1 MEFQVE
7 DLNTVQKKISVV
19 VESERVTASL
29 DEAYRNLSREV
40 RMKGFRPGK
49 VPRKL
54 LEKRYSRHV
63 EGEVSGQL
71 ISEAFE
77 EAIKEHELSPVS
89 QPIIEKTTLRP
100 GEEYSFSVTIEIQ
113 PKVELETWEGI
124 DVEWE
129 RAEVPEEQIDQQIE
143 AMLDQNAIVEA
154 AEEGHAADNGD
165 LVLLN
170 ARLEADGQEPYSLES
185 LMVAVGQPM
194 GIPVADWLGSLVSG
208 MKVGDSRTD
217 EGVEVPPGTVGEAWE
232 KVQPTLHLEV
242 NEIKTHKRPELD
254 DEFAADVGF
263 DSLQALREDTQS
275 RMEGHLKDHTK
286 RRASRF
292 AVEKLIELNPF
303 EVPQGLVRGQGE
315 ALLQENL
322 RMMAR
327 QGLPAPQ
334 ARLADLNEEHQNE
347 ILDQAAFAVRRALIL
362 EAIADSANIEV
373 SDEQVD
379 NHIETMAE
387 QLGQQPAAIRSLLQR
402 QGGMDDLRGRL
413 REDQAEELML
423 EKANVTEVDPR
434 PPEEPKSIAVDPESV
449 GHDHDHSED
458 HDHDHSNCNHD
469 H

>member
-7 DLNTVQKKISVV
+7 DLSSVQKKISVI
-19 VESERVTASL
+19 VESDKVNASL
-29 DEAYRNLSREV
+29 DEAYRTLSREV

-77 EAIKEHELSPVS
+77 EAVKEHELAPVS
-89 QPIIEKTTLRP
+89 QPIIEKTSLRP
-100 GEEYSFSVTIEIQ
+100 GEDYSFSVTIEVQ
-113 PKVELETWEGI
+113 PEIELDAWEGI
-124 DVEWE
+124 EVEWE
-129 RAEVPEEQIDQQIE
+129 RAKVPDEEVEQQVE

-154 AEEGHAADNGD
+154 AEDGHVATDRD

-170 ARLEADGQEPYSLES
+170 ARLESEGQEPYTLDS

-208 MKVGDSRTD
+208 MKAGDTRTD
-217 EGVEVPPGTVGEAWE
+217 EAIEVPPGTVGEAWE
-232 KVQPTLHLEV
+232 KVQPTLHLEIT
-242 NEIKTHKRPELD
+242 EIKTHKRPELD

-263 DSLQALREDTQS
+263 DSLDALRDDTRS

-292 AVEKLIELNPF
+292 AIDKLIEQNPF
-303 EVPQGLVRGQGE
+303 EIPQGLVRAQGE

-347 ILDQAAFAVRRALIL
+347 ILEQSGFAVRRALIL
-362 EAIADSANIEV
+362 EAIANSAAIEV
-373 SDEQVD
+373 TDEQVD
-379 NHIETMAE
+379 SHIETMAE
-387 QLGQQPAAIRSLLQR
+387 QLGQQPAAIRSLLQK
-402 QGGMDDLRGRL
+402 QGGMEDLKGRL
-413 REDQAEELML
+413 REDKAEELML
-423 EKANVTEVDPR
+423 EKAKVTEVDPR
-434 PPEEPKSIAVDPESV
+434 PPEEPREIVAEPEA
-449 GHDHDHSED
+449 GGHDHSEHD
-458 HDHDHSNCNHD
+458 HDHDHSNCDHD